1 MIAFIL
7 ALLFAIVWG
16 ASENRYW
23 KEANWYDAPLIL
35 GHFKQYHLAMVVFGL
50 IIAGM
55 GCGGN
60 LFVFMF
66 LVLWFPLILDVTW
79 WVIRYYDFCNDQEK
93 AKLSYNE
100 PNAWHLQTDWDNWL
114 GLPLVFGVYWWWWLL
129 SGLLIA
135 IGAVILVL
143 N

>member
-23 KEANWYDAPLIL
+23 RESNWYDAPLIL
-35 GHFKQYHLAMVVFGL
+35 GHFKQYHLAMVVFDL
-50 IIAGM
+50 IVAGM
-55 GCGGN
+55 GCGGS
-60 LFVFMF
+60 LLSFIF

-79 WVIRYYDFCNDQEK
+79 WVIRYYDFSKDYEK

-100 PNAWHLQTDWDNWL
+100 PNGWHLQTDWDNWL
-114 GLPLVFGVYWWWWLL
+114 GLPLVVGVYWWWWLL
-129 SGLLIA
+129 SGILIA
-135 IGAVILVL
+135 IGVAILV
-143 N
+143 